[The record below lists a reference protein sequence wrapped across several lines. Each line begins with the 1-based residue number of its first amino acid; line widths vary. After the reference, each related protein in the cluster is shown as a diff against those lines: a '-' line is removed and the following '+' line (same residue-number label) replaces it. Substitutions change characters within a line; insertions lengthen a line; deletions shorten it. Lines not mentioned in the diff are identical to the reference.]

1 MISVGIHAK
10 AYYFSIDMSSTCQ
23 SMFQLFH
30 NYYAGTFTHNK
41 TVAFFIERTGGLFR
55 MFVVGGKSFHVT
67 EACYSNRRNSS
78 FCAACDHNIGIAI
91 LNSAQS
97 VADTV
102 SAGSTSCDDSGIRA
116 FKA

>member
-1 MISVGIHAK
+1 
-10 AYYFSIDMSSTCQ
+10 
-23 SMFQLFH
+23 
-30 NYYAGTFTHNK
+30 
-41 TVAFFIERTGGLFR
+41 